1 MENRGYGRDKR
12 LCFYD
17 DAVWH
22 EAIVKLARSHQIS
35 ISELLLHWV
44 TLGNYILDY
53 PQPTSTH
60 WTSHQRGPRT

>member
-22 EAIVKLARSHQIS
+22 EAIVMLARSHQIS
-35 ISELLLHWV
+35 ISELLRHYVRGAVNAELRAANEERV
-44 TLGNYILDY
+44 
-53 PQPTSTH
+53 ST
-60 WTSHQRGPRT
+60 TGAGEQG